1 MAKDFLKQNSEL
13 LKRAF
18 DICSKSPPLNDIHE
32 LRKQIMTAVT
42 MIPSI
47 GKIRDEAEKNYRQIK
62 QNVAEECP
70 SQLKSDARKNWI
82 DGAASEGSYQR
93 DRCETIYEGLV
104 LYVSACKAI
113 LMNNNIEMSNLR
125 HEPD

>member
-1 MAKDFLKQNSEL
+1 
-13 LKRAF
+13 
-18 DICSKSPPLNDIHE
+18 
-32 LRKQIMTAVT
+32 MTAVT